1 MRFKGT
7 TSAIRISLGNYH
19 LSAEKGIRTF
29 ALAAAMLMFPIFSFG
44 QACCSGGVPL
54 GGSLG
59 LGTADR
65 NALQVL
71 ITYDYNKMGDLYDGS
86 QYLKDPNRQRVTHSA
101 LFEINYG
108 LSERFGIA
116 GVMPFIRQER
126 QISSFGGQDDFS
138 KAQGM
143 GDALLLLKYR
153 LLNKDFPSQWEWVA
167 GVGSK
172 LPTGRTNHTGNNGI
186 VLAAD
191 MQPGSGSFDGIFWS
205 YLLRSRFLTNNLSVA
220 GVTMYRYSGNHKR
233 YNRSQTYRFG
243 NEFQASLG
251 LNYNIFAYWPVT
263 LFNFLRY
270 RSQTPDLI
278 DGAVFPGS
286 GGKWIYTIPGIN
298 IDFSKSYSL
307 RLSGDLPVYRKLSG
321 TQLTTSWKFTAA
333 LLFNI
338 SGIK

>member
-1 MRFKGT
+1 MKFKGT
-7 TSAIRISLGNYH
+7 TSVLRIGLGRIH
-19 LSAEKGIRTF
+19 LCAEKGLRTF
-29 ALAAAMLMFPIFSFG
+29 ALAVAMLMFPFISIG

-59 LGTADR
+59 LGTAAKR
-65 NALQVL
+65 SLQVL
-71 ITYDYNKMGDLYDGS
+71 VTYDYNNLSDLMDGS
-86 QYLKDPNRQRVTHSA
+86 EYLGDNTRQRVTQSA
-101 LFEINYG
+101 LLEINYG
-108 LSERFGIA
+108 LSERWGIA
-116 GVMPFIRQER
+116 GVLPYIRQER
-126 QISSFGGQDDFS
+126 IIKSSVNPDDFS

-153 LLNKDFPSQWEWVA
+153 LLNSEFPSQWEWVA
-167 GVGSK
+167 GAGPK
-172 LPTGRTNHTGNNGI
+172 LPSGRTDHTGNNGF

-191 MQPGSGSFDGIFWS
+191 MQAGSGSFDGILWS
-205 YLLRSRFLTNNLSVA
+205 YLQRSRFLTNNLSVA

-251 LNYNIFAYWPVT
+251 LNYSVFAYWPVT
-263 LFNFLRY
+263 FFNFLRY
-270 RSQTPDLI
+270 RSQTPDLT

-286 GGKWIYTIPGIN
+286 GGKWIYTIPGVN
-298 IDFSKSYSL
+298 IDFSKSHSL
-307 RLSGDLPVYRKLSG
+307 RLSVDIPLYRKLDG

-338 SGIK
+338 SGN